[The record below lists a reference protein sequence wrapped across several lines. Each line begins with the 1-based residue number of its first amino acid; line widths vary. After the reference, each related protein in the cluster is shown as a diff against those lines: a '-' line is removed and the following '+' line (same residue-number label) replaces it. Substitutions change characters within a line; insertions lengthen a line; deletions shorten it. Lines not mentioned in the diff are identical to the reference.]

1 MPKAPM
7 QPHEKPLVLFVSSV
21 IVVHLT
27 MQGTVD
33 SIYGDFYL
41 IFMRRYDCKQITPL
55 SGNKQGR
62 KWGLLLSTSGLAIL
76 TIG

>member
-1 MPKAPM
+1 MPKALL
-7 QPHEKPLVLFVSSV
+7 QLHEKPLVLFVGSV

-27 MQGTVD
+27 MQGTFD
-33 SIYGDFYL
+33 SIDGDFYL
-41 IFMRRYDCKQITPL
+41 IFMPRYECKQITPL

-62 KWGLLLSTSGLAIL
+62 KWGYLLSTSGLAIL

>member
-1 MPKAPM
+1 MPKAPLR
-7 QPHEKPLVLFVSSV
+7 PLEKPLVLFVGSV

-41 IFMRRYDCKQITPL
+41 IFMPRNDCKQITPL

-62 KWGLLLSTSGLAIL
+62 KWGYLLSKSGLAIL

>member
-1 MPKAPM
+1 MPKAPL
-7 QPHEKPLVLFVSSV
+7 QLLENPLVLFVGSV

-33 SIYGDFYL
+33 SIYGDFYR
-41 IFMRRYDCKQITPL
+41 IFMPRYDCKQTTPL
-55 SGNKQGR
+55 SGSKQGR
-62 KWGLLLSTSGLAIL
+62 KWGYLLSTSGLAIL